1 MLQLIEIIFYLLYN
15 AYNREEAEINFNCI
29 NLDKIYKELS
39 QQQIFSVTN
48 QITNRFDFNSL
59 LKFNKTDF
67 IDFPLMLEE
76 LTS

>member
-1 MLQLIEIIFYLLYN
+1 MISKILPED
-15 AYNREEAEINFNCI
+15 NREEAEINFNCI